1 MQLVPPSYAAALS
14 DLKLISSYQAAAE
27 TAASRQRTCASA
39 SRAAL
44 SPPGRDYPP
53 AILNHRRHAV
63 LSSLCTASRNAHKH
77 KLLALGS

>member
-1 MQLVPPSYAAALS
+1 MQLVSPLYAAALS

-44 SPPGRDYPP
+44 SPPGRDYP